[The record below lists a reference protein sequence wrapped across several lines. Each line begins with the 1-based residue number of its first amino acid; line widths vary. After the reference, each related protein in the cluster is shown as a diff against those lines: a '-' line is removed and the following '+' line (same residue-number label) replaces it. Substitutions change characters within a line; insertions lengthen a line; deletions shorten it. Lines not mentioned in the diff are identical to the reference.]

1 MVNGRNRHQISP
13 YRVPRLAW
21 GHMVDILFPN
31 SQNPFLQLL
40 IKIPAGLLGKS
51 PHLIKAKIPLVRIIS
66 PNMVFQTN
74 LGRQLVP
81 KRIQGILVL
90 TVRIQIGQVIPQ
102 FHRPTL
108 NKSHKQPRCLQG
120 TGSRSPN
127 GSRKPPVLHLAAL
140 EPSNQT
146 SDVIRRSASHLA
158 FHIGVVHLRLINISR
173 NTPYIPFRIQ
183 GAVAVRGITGAV
195 TDKGTSGRPADS
207 PCKCLLASAGIRTTQ
222 NPRCIDTLQN
232 RAVIG
237 LPHNTAHNTGS
248 PNLPLHITV
257 SDCAVITFPGQNP
270 CLAAGVH
277 LSVHHQI
284 LNRSPMKA
292 PKKPRIILGRVTDLQ
307 IINPVSLAVKIPL
320 KRLRLRIPQFCKIS
334 NGQP

>member
-1 MVNGRNRHQISP
+1 M
-13 YRVPRLAW
+13 
-21 GHMVDILFPN
+21 
-31 SQNPFLQLL
+31 
-40 IKIPAGLLGKS
+40 
-51 PHLIKAKIPLVRIIS
+51 
-66 PNMVFQTN
+66 FQTN

-90 TVRIQIGQVIPQ
+90 TVRIQIGQIIPQ
-102 FHRPTL
+102 FHCPTL

-127 GSRKPPVLHLAAL
+127 GSRKPSVLHLAAL
-140 EPSNQT
+140 EPSNQAP
-146 SDVIRRSASHLA
+146 DVIRRSTPHLT

-183 GAVAVRGITGAV
+183 GAVAVHSITGAV
-195 TDKGTSGRPADS
+195 TDKGASGRPTDS
-207 PCKCLLASAGIRTTQ
+207 PCKCLLASAGIRTAQ
-222 NPRCIDTLQN
+222 NPRCIGTLQN

-237 LPHNTAHNTGS
+237 LPHNTAHNAGS
-248 PNLPLHITV
+248 PNLPLDAAV

-270 CLAAGVH
+270 RLAAGVH

-284 LNRSPMKA
+284 LNRGPMKT

-307 IINPVSLAVKIPL
+307 IINSVSLAVKIPL
-320 KRLRLRIPQFCKIS
+320 KRLRLRIPQLRKIP
-334 NGQP
+334 NRQP